1 MGTKRAITNY
11 RFKDNSMLG
20 HSGVINKEWDDSRE
34 IKRARKDFTEGYC
47 LK

>member
-11 RFKDNSMLG
+11 RFKDSSMWG
-20 HSGVINKEWDDSRE
+20 HSRVINKEWDDSRG
-34 IKRARKDFTEGYC
+34 IKQARKGLMEGYC